1 MFFATGRLRR
11 RVGQEGSAP
20 QVGLQVLQVVPG
32 QRLPGTV
39 HTRGGGRFRGGESG
53 ACHHSTQRC
62 YEIATSTLCVLLVET
77 GRLNLFYG
85 SNTLK

>member
-53 ACHHSTQRC
+53 
-62 YEIATSTLCVLLVET
+62 YENATSTALCFTCRNWEAKPVLWIKYTKVKKN
-77 GRLNLFYG
+77 NLA
-85 SNTLK
+85 K